1 MKNPFRPLLLVSIL
15 LLAGACS
22 SAAST
27 NTPAPPTASAA
38 VGTGSASATA
48 GTGSPAHLPGD
59 ATQTSDRAGV
69 TVTVTWAGPATGA
82 VFEVKMDNHMIDLSS
97 VDLTAATLTNDRG
110 EKLSK
115 PTWEGGSSGHHREG
129 KLSFGASPAG
139 ASPAG
144 ASPAG
149 ASPAGASPA
158 ALFADA
164 SWVQLELPAVGD
176 GSPRDFKWTLSK

>member
-69 TVTVTWAGPATGA
+69 TVTVTWAGPDTGA

-115 PTWEGGSSGHHREG
+115 PTWEGGASGHHREG

-149 ASPAGASPA
+149 ASPAAFFSGAA
-158 ALFADA
+158 
-164 SWVQLELPAVGD
+164 WVQLELPAVGD
-176 GSPRDFKWTLSK
+176 SSPRDFKWQLSN